1 MTSFKARN
9 RRGAALAGAALGT
22 AAGIVTAALVPV
34 PAEYQDMF
42 LYACVAVLSFSLA
55 ALFMRLTKTL

>member
-1 MTSFKARN
+1 M
-9 RRGAALAGAALGT
+9 AGAALGT